1 MKNLEITIQAV
12 GKKRKKNIVMLRNS
26 IIKLIKG
33 YKMSK
38 KVGEC
43 TVFVKSFGEA
53 KVRCLKDI
61 MKTPKPEKPDHVILH
76 VEKMT

>member
-1 MKNLEITIQAV
+1 
-12 GKKRKKNIVMLRNS
+12 
-26 IIKLIKG
+26 
-33 YKMSK
+33 MSK